1 MGLDIYCCLI
11 FYGLIIIHL
20 TDPLNQVVQIK
31 CVMCNIYIYIN
42 LFTCMYI
49 EIGVHLEK
57 TLFYSLREHC
67 THTLK
72 WCLFFWLFAE
82 SNLVL
87 EFRLFV
93 FLFFYNL
100 L

>member
-1 MGLDIYCCLI
+1 MKLLI
-11 FYGLIIIHL
+11 HYNNVNWDHKILLFNPDYWFIKHLFINDLLISL
-20 TDPLNQVVQIK
+20 T
-31 CVMCNIYIYIN
+31 
-42 LFTCMYI
+42 
-49 EIGVHLEK
+49 
-57 TLFYSLREHC
+57 R
-67 THTLK
+67 

-93 FLFFYNL
+93 FQLFHDL

>member
-1 MGLDIYCCLI
+1 M
-11 FYGLIIIHL
+11 
-20 TDPLNQVVQIK
+20 
-31 CVMCNIYIYIN
+31 N
-42 LFTCMYI
+42 LKVSVPKERVSEHDGMKF
-49 EIGVHLEK
+49 
-57 TLFYSLREHC
+57 SLMDSR
-67 THTLK
+67 LR

-93 FLFFYNL
+93 FLLFHDL